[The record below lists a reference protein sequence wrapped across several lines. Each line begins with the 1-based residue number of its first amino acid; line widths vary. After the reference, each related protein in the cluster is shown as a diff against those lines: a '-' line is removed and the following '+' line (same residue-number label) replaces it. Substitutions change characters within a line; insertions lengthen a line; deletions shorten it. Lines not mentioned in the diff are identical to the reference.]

1 MATKRAADSEV
12 AGEEGVKKP
21 RMDGEGELQ
30 EVRVLVDN
38 YEASVIIGRGGENV
52 KKIRADTS
60 AFLSI
65 LKSEGSGKERVMQV
79 KGTVEFNTAALKAIA
94 ELMINNA
101 NQKNAD
107 NAEAE
112 ATTTH
117 QFKLLVHKNLAGAI
131 IGKGGVIIQAI
142 QSETGA
148 RVSLSTEPLGGS
160 SEKTV
165 TISGTVDQVFD
176 ASTRILTQIRDNPVR
191 SGTSHVPYVPG
202 QGAFG
207 VPPAA
212 AYGMP
217 PQGMYGAPQGYGA
230 PQSYG
235 MPQMGMG
242 GPMGAMGG
250 GAGQAMGA
258 QKTEKIVIPTV
269 CAGTVIGKQGSIIRE
284 INAQSGTK
292 ISVAAA
298 EPTAPNDRVVSITG
312 PASGIQ
318 AAIYLI
324 RQRVESYQPPAGGA
338 FMA

>member
-1 MATKRAADSEV
+1 MATKRAADNEA
-12 AGEEGVKKP
+12 AGEDGIKKP
-21 RMDGEGELQ
+21 RMDGEGADLQ
-30 EVRVLVDN
+30 EVRVLIDN

-52 KKIRADTS
+52 KKIRAETS
-60 AFLSI
+60 AFVSI
-65 LKSEGSGKERVMQV
+65 LKSEGSGTKERVMQI

-107 NAEAE
+107 APDAEP
-112 ATTTH
+112 TTTH

-191 SGTSHVPYVPG
+191 SGTSTMHYVPG
-202 QGAFG
+202 QTAFG
-207 VPPAA
+207 VPPAG
-212 AYGMP
+212 YQMP
-217 PQGMYGAPQGYGA
+217 PQGMYGAPQGYA
-230 PQSYG
+230 PQGYG

-242 GPMGAMGG
+242 GPMA

-324 RQRVESYQPPAGGA
+324 RQRVESYQPPAGST
-338 FMA
+338 FMG

>member
-1 MATKRAADSEV
+1 MATKRAADNEA
-12 AGEEGVKKP
+12 AGEDGIKKP
-21 RMDGEGELQ
+21 RMDGEGADLQ
-30 EVRVLVDN
+30 EVRVLIDN

-52 KKIRADTS
+52 KKIRAETS
-60 AFLSI
+60 AFVSI
-65 LKSEGSGKERVMQV
+65 LKTEGSGTKERVMQI
-79 KGTVEFNTAALKAIA
+79 KGTVEFNTASLKAIA

-101 NQKNAD
+101 NSKNAD
-107 NAEAE
+107 APDAEP
-112 ATTTH
+112 TTTH
-117 QFKLLVHKNLAGAI
+117 QFKLLVHKSLAGAI
-131 IGKGGVIIQAI
+131 IGKSGAIIKAI

-165 TISGTVDQVFD
+165 TISGTVDQIFD
-176 ASTRILTQIRDNPVR
+176 ASTRILTQIRDNPIR
-191 SGTSHVPYVPG
+191 SGTSTTHYVPG
-202 QGAFG
+202 QPAFG
-207 VPPAA
+207 VPAPG
-212 AYGMP
+212 YQMQ
-217 PQGMYGAPQGYGA
+217 PQNMYGAPQGYA
-230 PQSYG
+230 PQGYG

-242 GPMGAMGG
+242 APIG

-312 PASGIQ
+312 PASCIQ

-324 RQRVESYQPPAGGA
+324 RQRVESYQPPAGST
-338 FMA
+338 F